1 MKKVIKNKVYD
12 TETAKKYSSYK
23 YDTLYQKKT
32 GEFFIYNSKSD
43 TITPL
48 NYEDAEK
55 WGCRYMKIEDFSKVF
70 GETAENAEKKI
81 ISLSIRKDTRE
92 KLKKAAAIKGMTV
105 SQYIEELVNNVS
117 EQLN

>member
-1 MKKVIKNKVYD
+1 MKKIIKNKVYD
-12 TETAKKYSSYK
+12 TETAKACGSKV

-32 GEFFIYNSKSD
+32 GEFFLYNSKKD

-55 WGCRYMKIEDFSKVF
+55 WGCRYMKIEDFSKYF
-70 GETAENAEKKI
+70 GDTVENAEKKI
-81 ISLSIRKDTRE
+81 ISLSIRKDTHE

-117 EQLN
+117 EYLN